1 MAENQAENQAEGK
14 KAEVVSLSGRP
25 IYRYDAAPEWE
36 PVQGE
41 ICLEQISD
49 HIEAHLGPI
58 GSVFHELVSDLVHID
73 VHFLPPSENSPYVR
87 LVTSGMSDLAMTVP
101 EGSDAPRYLELIA
114 TLPADWRLDQE
125 SMKDERWYWP
135 VRLLKMLARF
145 PHKHRTWL
153 GWGHTVANGDPPE
166 PYADGTRLD
175 TAILLPSVSVP
186 DGFHRLRID
195 DGKEIQFL
203 AVVPIYPEER
213 ELKLRKGTDGLLDKF
228 ADLDDIIDPKRRNVA
243 KKRFGLF

>member
-1 MAENQAENQAEGK
+1 MTDK
-14 KAEVVSLSGRP
+14 KAEVVSLSGSP
-25 IYRYDAAPEWE
+25 IYHYDQAPGWE

-41 ICLEQISD
+41 ICLERISD

-73 VHFLPPSENSPYVR
+73 VHFLSANDAYPYTR

-101 EGSDAPRYLELIA
+101 AGSDAPRHLELIA

-125 SMKDERWYWP
+125 SMQDERWYWP

-145 PHKHRTWL
+145 PHKQRTWL
-153 GWGHTVANGDPPE
+153 GWGHSIANGDPPE
-166 PYADGTRLD
+166 AYAANTRLD
-175 TAILLPSVSVP
+175 SAILLPSVTVP

-195 DGKEIQFL
+195 EDKEIHFL
-203 AVVPIYPEER
+203 AVVPLYPEER

-228 ADLDDIIDPKRRNVA
+228 ADLDDLIAPSRRNVA